1 MGVHLVD
8 EAAEGNHCKAAV
20 LDLGELV
27 SLQVGLVLSLA
38 PDAVSAKPAQS
49 YVGLLSMRR
58 RFVLAVSFSIMYRGR
73 PDINDKINKCGCSH
87 GKSGMM
93 TQHRQRTWDRPS
105 GSNLKSPGARLPWMV
120 WKRAIPPKI
129 SANEVQRRIWDMP
142 PDLTSASCAS
152 MGDTYHP
159 TWSDPVF
166 AEWKIRS
173 RITLSKKGK
182 V

>member
-1 MGVHLVD
+1 MALWCRRWEFGVGVHLVD

-73 PDINDKINKCGCSH
+73 PDINYKINKCGCSH
-87 GKSGMM
+87 GKYRHDDTAQTGYLGQAKRVKLEVAGGALALDGLEKSD
-93 TQHRQRTWDRPS
+93 TAE
-105 GSNLKSPGARLPWMV
+105 NL
-120 WKRAIPPKI
+120 
-129 SANEVQRRIWDMP
+129 
-142 PDLTSASCAS
+142 
-152 MGDTYHP
+152 
-159 TWSDPVF
+159 
-166 AEWKIRS
+166 
-173 RITLSKKGK
+173 GK
-182 V
+182 